1 MWRHYCLHSFN
12 LFSEVIINKKNRPE
26 WVPADGGSEYSTNV
40 MPGKSANHD
49 GFPNSHT
56 STRTKVAQVKRRQ
69 LTIDDYVQGISNR
82 DKTILAR
89 AITLIESNS
98 PKHLEIAQEVIK
110 QILPN
115 TGGAIRVG
123 ISGVPGAGKS
133 TFIEKFG
140 LYLLSLGY
148 KVAVLAI
155 DPSSSVTKGSIL
167 GDKTRMETLSREQD
181 CFIRPSP
188 SGGSLGGVTRKTK
201 ETILLCEA
209 FGFDVILVETVG
221 VGQNEVT
228 VRDMVD
234 FFLLLQ
240 IAGAGDELQGIKKG
254 VIEISDAIV
263 VNKADGDNIARAK
276 LARGEYSTALHYLA
290 PSTPGW
296 DSRAFTCSALTG
308 EGLPEIWS
316 IIKKFEEITKEN
328 GFFTKRRN
336 NQIISWVN
344 SMIKEYLIS
353 SFYHNQNVKEV
364 MPNVRSDLLSGK
376 MTPTN
381 AVDYLLK
388 LYNNQTNKE

>member
-1 MWRHYCLHSFN
+1 
-12 LFSEVIINKKNRPE
+12 
-26 WVPADGGSEYSTNV
+26 

-49 GFPNSHT
+49 GFPNSNLERRQD
-56 STRTKVAQVKRRQ
+56 SLSIKRRN
-69 LTIDDYVQGISNR
+69 LSVEDYVQGILTQ

-98 PKHLEIAQEVIK
+98 QKHLDFAQEVIK
-110 QILPN
+110 QILPK
-115 TGGAIRVG
+115 TGNAIRVG

-140 LYLLSLGY
+140 LYLLSLGH

-155 DPSSSVTKGSIL
+155 DPTSSVTKGSIL
-167 GDKTRMETLSREQD
+167 GDKTRMELLSREQD

-188 SGGSLGGVTRKTK
+188 SSGSLGGVTRKTR
-201 ETILLCEA
+201 ESILLCEA

-263 VNKADGDNIARAK
+263 VNKADGDNVSRAK
-276 LARGEYSTALHYLA
+276 LAQGEYSTALHYLA

-296 DSRAFTCSALTG
+296 HSRAFTCSALTG
-308 EGLPEIWS
+308 EGLEDVWK
-316 IIKKFEEITKEN
+316 IIMKFKEITNNN
-328 GFFTKRRN
+328 GCFAKRRN

-353 SFYHNQNVKEV
+353 SFYQNKNVKAQ
-364 MPNVRSDLLSGK
+364 MPEIQKNLLSGDI
-376 MTPTN
+376 TPTN

-388 LYNNQTNKE
+388 LYNH

>member
-1 MWRHYCLHSFN
+1 
-12 LFSEVIINKKNRPE
+12 
-26 WVPADGGSEYSTNV
+26 

-49 GFPNSHT
+49 GFPSSHT
-56 STRTKVAQVKRRQ
+56 RKSSTSPVIKRKQ
-69 LTIDDYVQGISNR
+69 LTIADYVEGITKQ

-98 PKHLEIAQEVIK
+98 QKHLELAQEVIK
-110 QILPN
+110 EILPH
-115 TGGAIRVG
+115 TGNSIRVG

-140 LYLLSLGY
+140 IYLLSLGY

-188 SGGSLGGVTRKTK
+188 SGGSLGGVTRKTR
-201 ETILLCEA
+201 ESILLCEA

-263 VNKADGDNIARAK
+263 VNKADGDNVSKAK
-276 LARGEYSTALHYLA
+276 LAQGEYSTALHYLS

-308 EGLPEIWS
+308 KGLPDIWK
-316 IIKKFEEITKEN
+316 IIMKFKDITSDN
-328 GFFTKRRN
+328 GYFAKRRN

-344 SMIKEYLIS
+344 SMIQEYLIS
-353 SFYHNQNVKEV
+353 SFYHNQNVKTQ
-364 MPNVRSDLLSGK
+364 MPDIHKNLLSGK
-376 MTPTN
+376 ITPTN
-381 AVDYLLK
+381 AVEFLIK
-388 LYNNQTNKE
+388 QYNNQ

>member
-1 MWRHYCLHSFN
+1 
-12 LFSEVIINKKNRPE
+12 
-26 WVPADGGSEYSTNV
+26 
-40 MPGKSANHD
+40 MPGKGVNHD
-49 GFPNSHT
+49 GLPNSQA
-56 STRTKVAQVKRRQ
+56 SSQRTYKSIRRTN
-69 LTIDDYVQGISNR
+69 LTINDYVQGILQK

-98 PKHLEIAQEVIK
+98 PKHLHLSQEVIRE
-110 QILPN
+110 ILPK
-115 TGGAIRVG
+115 TGNAIRVG

-148 KVAVLAI
+148 HVAVLAI

-188 SGGSLGGVTRKTK
+188 SGGSLGGVTRKTR

-209 FGFDVILVETVG
+209 FGYDVILVETVG
-221 VGQNEVT
+221 VGQNEIT

-254 VIEISDAIV
+254 VIEISNAIV
-263 VNKADGDNIARAK
+263 VNKADGDNISRAK
-276 LARGEYSTALHYLA
+276 LAKGEYSTALHYLS

-296 DSRAFTCSALTG
+296 QSRAFTCSALTG
-308 EGLPEIWS
+308 EGLPEIWR
-316 IIKKFEEITKEN
+316 IITKFKEIVQEN
-328 GFFTKRRN
+328 GFFSKRRN
-336 NQIISWVN
+336 DQIMTWVN
-344 SMIKEYLIS
+344 SMVQDYLIS
-353 SFYHNQNVKEV
+353 NFYQNKDIKERMASLKKEV
-364 MPNVRSDLLSGK
+364 LSGEI
-376 MTPTN
+376 TPTN
-381 AVDYLLK
+381 AVENLISI
-388 LYNNQTNKE
+388 YNQHNKSVTE

>member
-1 MWRHYCLHSFN
+1 
-12 LFSEVIINKKNRPE
+12 
-26 WVPADGGSEYSTNV
+26 

-49 GFPNSHT
+49 GFPNSNLQ
-56 STRTKVAQVKRRQ
+56 TRQESVFIKRKT
-69 LTIDDYVQGISNR
+69 LSADDYVQGILNH

-98 PKHLEIAQEVIK
+98 QKHLDLAQDVIK
-110 QILPN
+110 QILPK
-115 TGGAIRVG
+115 TGKAIRVG

-140 LYLLSLGY
+140 LYLLSLGH

-155 DPSSSVTKGSIL
+155 DPTSSVTKGSIL
-167 GDKTRMETLSREQD
+167 GDKTRMELLSREED

-188 SGGSLGGVTRKTK
+188 SGGSLGGVTRKTR
-201 ETILLCEA
+201 ESLLLCEA
-209 FGFDVILVETVG
+209 YGYDVILVETVG

-263 VNKADGDNIARAK
+263 VNKADGDNVSRAK
-276 LARGEYSTALHYLA
+276 LARGEYSTALHYLS

-296 DSRAFTCSALTG
+296 HSRAFTCSALTG
-308 EGLPEIWS
+308 EGLEDVWK
-316 IIKKFEEITKEN
+316 IIMKFKEITNNN
-328 GFFTKRRN
+328 GYFAKRRN
-336 NQIISWVN
+336 NQIISWVD

-353 SFYHNQNVKEV
+353 SFYHNDQVKDE
-364 MPNVRSDLLSGK
+364 MPKIHKNLLSGDI
-376 MTPTN
+376 TPTN

-388 LYNNQTNKE
+388 LYNHQIT

>member
-1 MWRHYCLHSFN
+1 
-12 LFSEVIINKKNRPE
+12 
-26 WVPADGGSEYSTNV
+26 
-40 MPGKSANHD
+40 MPGKEANHD
-49 GFPNSHT
+49 GFPNSPKSNT
-56 STRTKVAQVKRRQ
+56 SNSVIVRRKQ
-69 LTIDDYVQGISNR
+69 LSVDDYVQGITNQN
-82 DKTILAR
+82 KTILAR

-98 PKHLEIAQEVIK
+98 QKHLEIAQDVIK
-110 QILPN
+110 QILPQ
-115 TGGAIRVG
+115 TGNAIRVG

-140 LYLLSLGY
+140 LYLLSLGH

-167 GDKTRMETLSREQD
+167 GDKTRMELLSREED

-188 SGGSLGGVTRKTK
+188 TGGSLGGVTRKTR
-201 ETILLCEA
+201 ESILLCEA
-209 FGFDVILVETVG
+209 FGYDVILVETVG

-263 VNKADGDNIARAK
+263 VNKADGDNIQKAK
-276 LARGEYSTALHYLA
+276 LARGEYSTALHYLK
-290 PSTPGW
+290 PPTLGW
-296 DSRAFTCSALTG
+296 ESRAFTCSALNG
-308 EGLPEIWS
+308 DGLPEIWK
-316 IIKKFEEITKEN
+316 IIKKFKSITQKN
-328 GFFTKRRN
+328 GFYAKRRN

-344 SMIKEYLIS
+344 SMIKEYLIN
-353 SFYHNQNVKEV
+353 SFYNNSNIKTV
-364 MPNVRSDLLSGK
+364 MPDVKTNLLAGEI
-376 MTPTN
+376 TPTN

-388 LYNNQTNKE
+388 LYNNQITKE

>member
-1 MWRHYCLHSFN
+1 
-12 LFSEVIINKKNRPE
+12 
-26 WVPADGGSEYSTNV
+26 

-49 GFPNSHT
+49 GFPNSHNNIT
-56 STRTKVAQVKRRQ
+56 NSVQIKRRK
-69 LTIDDYVQGISNR
+69 LAIDDYVQGILNK

-98 PKHLEIAQEVIK
+98 QQHFDTAQEVIK
-110 QILPN
+110 QILPQ
-115 TGGAIRVG
+115 TGKSIRVG

-140 LYLLSLGY
+140 IYLLSLGH

-155 DPSSSVTKGSIL
+155 DPSSSVNKGSVL

-188 SGGSLGGVTRKTK
+188 TGGSLGGVTRKTR
-201 ETILLCEA
+201 ESILLCEA

-221 VGQNEVT
+221 VGQSEVT

-263 VNKADGDNIARAK
+263 VNKADGDNIHKAK
-276 LARGEYSTALHYLA
+276 LAQGEYSTALHYLT
-290 PSTPGW
+290 PSTLGW
-296 DSRAFTCSALTG
+296 TSRAFNCSALTG
-308 EGLPEIWS
+308 KGLPEIWT
-316 IIKKFEEITKEN
+316 IIKKFEEVTKQN
-328 GFFTKRRN
+328 GFFAKRRN

-353 SFYHNQNVKEV
+353 SFYHNHQVKEV
-364 MPNVRSDLLSGK
+364 MPEIKTNLLSGK
-376 MTPTN
+376 ITPTN

-388 LYNNQTNKE
+388 LYNNQITKE

>member
-1 MWRHYCLHSFN
+1 
-12 LFSEVIINKKNRPE
+12 
-26 WVPADGGSEYSTNV
+26 
-40 MPGKSANHD
+40 MPGKSSNHD
-49 GFPNSHT
+49 GFPNSHSSVRKT
-56 STRTKVAQVKRRQ
+56 SPLVQRKQ
-69 LTIDDYVQGISNR
+69 LSVDDYVEGILNH
-82 DKTILAR
+82 DKTRLAR

-98 PKHLEIAQEVIK
+98 KKHLALAQEVIK
-110 QILPN
+110 EILPH
-115 TGGAIRVG
+115 TGKSIRIG

-140 LYLLSLGY
+140 LYLLSLDY

-167 GDKTRMETLSREQD
+167 GDKTRMELLSREQN

-188 SGGSLGGVTRKTK
+188 SGGSLGGVTRKTR
-201 ETILLCEA
+201 ESILLCEA
-209 FGFDVILVETVG
+209 FGYDVILVETVG

-263 VNKADGDNIARAK
+263 VNKADGDNISKAK
-276 LARGEYSTALHYLA
+276 LAQGEYLTALHYIA

-296 DSRAFTCSALTG
+296 KSQAFTCSALTG
-308 EGLPEIWS
+308 QGLPEIWK
-316 IIKKFEEITKEN
+316 IIRKFKEVTSKN
-328 GFFTKRRN
+328 GFFDKRRN
-336 NQIISWVN
+336 KQILSWVD

-353 SFYHNQNVKEV
+353 NFYHNGEIKSA
-364 MPNVRSDLLSGK
+364 MPQVESNLLSGDI
-376 MTPTN
+376 TPTN
-381 AVDYLLK
+381 AVEYLLNI
-388 LYNNQTNKE
+388 YQNKAQEEKSC

>member
-1 MWRHYCLHSFN
+1 MFFR
-12 LFSEVIINKKNRPE
+12 EVIIIKNNKPE
-26 WVPADGGSEYSTNV
+26 WVPKDGGSEYSTSV

-56 STRTKVAQVKRRQ
+56 TIRKTSNSFQRKQ
-69 LTIDDYVQGISNR
+69 LSVEDYVTGIMNQ
-82 DKTILAR
+82 DKTTLAR

-98 PKHLEIAQEVIK
+98 KKHLALAQEVIK

-115 TGGAIRVG
+115 TGKSIRVG

-167 GDKTRMETLSREQD
+167 GDKTRMELLSREQN

-188 SGGSLGGVTRKTK
+188 SGGSLGGVTRKTR
-201 ETILLCEA
+201 ESILLCEA
-209 FGFDVILVETVG
+209 FGYDVILVETVG

-263 VNKADGDNIARAK
+263 VNKADGDNISKAK
-276 LARGEYSTALHYLA
+276 LAQGEYMTALHYLA

-296 DSRAFTCSALTG
+296 NSKAFTCSALTG
-308 EGLPEIWS
+308 EGLPEIWK
-316 IIKKFEEITKEN
+316 IITKFKEITIKN
-328 GFFTKRRN
+328 DFFDKRRN
-336 NQIISWVN
+336 NQILSWVD

-353 SFYHNQNVKEV
+353 NFYHNQDVKSA
-364 MPNVRSDLLSGK
+364 MPQVHANLLSGEI
-376 MTPTN
+376 TPTN
-381 AVDYLLK
+381 AVEHLLNIYQK
-388 LYNNQTNKE
+388 

>member
-1 MWRHYCLHSFN
+1 
-12 LFSEVIINKKNRPE
+12 
-26 WVPADGGSEYSTNV
+26 

-49 GFPNSHT
+49 GFPNSQNNILND
-56 STRTKVAQVKRRQ
+56 SSKVKRKH
-69 LTIDDYVQGISNR
+69 LTIDDFVEGILNQN
-82 DKTILAR
+82 KTILAR

-98 PKHLEIAQEVIK
+98 QKHLDTAQEVIK
-110 QILPN
+110 QILAHS
-115 TGGAIRVG
+115 GKSIRVG

-140 LYLLSLGY
+140 LYLLTLGY

-167 GDKTRMETLSREQD
+167 GDKTRMETLSREED

-188 SGGSLGGVTRKTK
+188 SGGSLGGVTRKTR

-209 FGFDVILVETVG
+209 FGYDVILVETVG

-263 VNKADGDNIARAK
+263 VNKADGDNINKAK
-276 LARGEYSTALHYLA
+276 LAQGEYSTALHYLS

-308 EGLPEIWS
+308 KGLPEIWK
-316 IIKKFEEITKEN
+316 IIMKFKDITN
-328 GFFTKRRN
+328 QNAFFEKRRN

-344 SMIKEYLIS
+344 SMITEYLIS
-353 SFYHNQNVKEV
+353 SFYHNQQVKNV
-364 MPNVRSDLLSGK
+364 MPEIKTELLSGK
-376 MTPTN
+376 ITPTN

-388 LYNNQTNKE
+388 LYNNQITKE

>member
-1 MWRHYCLHSFN
+1 
-12 LFSEVIINKKNRPE
+12 
-26 WVPADGGSEYSTNV
+26 
-40 MPGKSANHD
+40 MPGKGVNHD
-49 GFPNSHT
+49 GFPDSQPA
-56 STRTKVAQVKRRQ
+56 SSKRAFKSVRRVN
-69 LTIDDYVQGISNR
+69 LTIDDYVDGILNR

-98 PKHLEIAQEVIK
+98 PRHLHLAQEVIK
-110 QILPN
+110 AILPK
-115 TGGAIRVG
+115 TGNAIRVG

-140 LYLLSLGY
+140 LYLLSLGH

-155 DPSSSVTKGSIL
+155 DPSSSVTRGSIL
-167 GDKTRMETLSREQD
+167 GDKTRMETLAREED

-188 SGGSLGGVTRKTK
+188 SGGSLGGVTRKTR
-201 ETILLCEA
+201 ESILLCEA

-263 VNKADGDNIARAK
+263 VNKADGDNIARAN
-276 LARGEYSTALHYLA
+276 LARGEYSTALHYLS

-296 DSRAFTCSALTG
+296 QSRAFTCSALTG
-308 EGLPEIWS
+308 EGLPEVWK
-316 IIKKFEEITKEN
+316 IINRFKEITQAS
-328 GFFTKRRN
+328 GYFDKRRN
-336 NQIISWVN
+336 DQIMTWVN
-344 SMIKEYLIS
+344 SMVEDYLIS
-353 SFYHNQNVKEV
+353 NFYHNKEIKDRMPSLKKEV
-364 MPNVRSDLLSGK
+364 LSGEI
-376 MTPTN
+376 TPTN
-381 AVDYLLK
+381 AVENLINI
-388 LYNNQTNKE
+388 YNQR